1 MNGGYDGKGGFQY
14 SSQIYKQRDL
24 IRQAEAFVAEQIA
37 AEEVAAKAKAE
48 AEAKAK
54 AEMEAKAKAEMEAK
68 AKADAEAKAK
78 AEMEAKAKADAQKSI
93 TCVKGKLKKKV
104 SGTNP
109 KCPKGYKKK

>member
-54 AEMEAKAKAEMEAK
+54 ADSAKKK
-68 AKADAEAKAK
+68 V
-78 AEMEAKAKADAQKSI
+78 SI
-93 TCVKGKLKKKV
+93 TCVKGNLTKKV
-104 SGTNP
+104 TAVSP

>member
-24 IRQAEAFVAEQIA
+24 IRQAEAFVAELIA

-54 AEMEAKAKAEMEAK
+54 A
-68 AKADAEAKAK
+68 DAASK
-78 AEMEAKAKADAQKSI
+78 KSTI
-93 TCVKGKLKKKV
+93 TCVKGKTVKKV
-104 SGTNP
+104 TAFKP
-109 KCPKGYKKK
+109 KCPKGFKKK

>member
-1 MNGGYDGKGGFQY
+1 
-14 SSQIYKQRDL
+14 L

-54 AEMEAKAKAEMEAK
+54 A
-68 AKADAEAKAK
+68 KADSVKK
-78 AEMEAKAKADAQKSI
+78 KVSI
-93 TCVKGKLKKKV
+93 TCVKGNLTKKV
-104 SGTNP
+104 TAVSP